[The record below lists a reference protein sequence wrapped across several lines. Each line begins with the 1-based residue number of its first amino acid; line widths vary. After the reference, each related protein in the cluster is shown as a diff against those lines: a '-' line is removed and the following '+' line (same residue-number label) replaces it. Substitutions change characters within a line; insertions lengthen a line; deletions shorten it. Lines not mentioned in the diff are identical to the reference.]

1 MSETATKSNPAI
13 IKNPISNSSVRDSKE
28 VALFLKKS
36 SIFSYKAIAS
46 KAYNLRCSLIKFY
59 SGVTQFFSWFIF
71 WPLYNTLFKIEYHGR
86 ENLKGLKGPLI
97 MISNHS
103 RYYDSFLYRIIVG
116 PFNFKMLPMRFMAV
130 LKFTDKF
137 MSSIKKTGLIH
148 FVYSLFGV
156 FVVEQGLGLNKNLKR
171 AKNILRNKGV
181 VAMFPE
187 GRLNPSSEIDM
198 FKRGVS
204 ALALSNHT
212 KVLPMNITIKEG
224 DFWKLKRGSIV
235 VSIGKAHY
243 LETNKT
249 YEALAEELRQEVIR
263 LGNRG

>member
-1 MSETATKSNPAI
+1 MSEIATKSNPAM
-13 IKNPISNSSVRDSKE
+13 IKNPITDTTVRDSKG
-28 VALFLKKS
+28 VALFLKKPS
-36 SIFSYKAIAS
+36 LFSYKIIAT
-46 KAYNLRCSLIKFY
+46 KAYNFRCSLIKFY
-59 SGVTQFFSWFIF
+59 SGVSQFFSWFVF
-71 WPLYNTLFKIEYHGR
+71 WPLYNSLFRVTYHGR
-86 ENLKGLKGPLI
+86 ENLKGLRGPLI

-103 RYYDSFLYRIIVG
+103 RFYDSFLYRVIVG

-130 LKFTDKF
+130 LKFNDPF
-137 MSSIKKTGLIH
+137 MSFVKKTGFIH
-148 FVYSLFGV
+148 FIYSLFGV

-187 GRLNPSSEIDM
+187 GRLNKSSEILM

-212 KVLPMNITIKEG
+212 KVLPMYIEVKEG
-224 DFWKLKRGSIV
+224 NLWKLKRGSIV
-235 VSIGKAHY
+235 VSIGQAHY

-249 YEALAEELRQEVIR
+249 YEVLAEELRQEVVE
-263 LGNRG
+263 LGKRG